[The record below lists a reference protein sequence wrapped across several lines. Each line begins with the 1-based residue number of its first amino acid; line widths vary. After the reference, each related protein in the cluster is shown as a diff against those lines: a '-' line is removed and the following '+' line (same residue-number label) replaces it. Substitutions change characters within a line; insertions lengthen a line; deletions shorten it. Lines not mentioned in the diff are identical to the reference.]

1 MPLYNK
7 KYGYGEQKSNKYV
20 ILVKRLHLFECEV
33 YICNK
38 EDIGKLNVRYFGCIG
53 IENRIDDIIKHYLSL
68 SDQQIDR
75 LMESS
80 KMTNGKKNAFT
91 YSTAEFLLAQKEKKF
106 DFSFPFRSDVYM
118 EKNFSSKKLR
128 A

>member
-7 KYGYGEQKSNKYV
+7 KYGEQKSTKYV
-20 ILVKRLHLFECEV
+20 ILVKRLNLFERNV
-33 YICNK
+33 FICNK
-38 EDIGKLNVRYFGCIG
+38 EDIGKLNIKYFRCLG
-53 IENRIDDIIKHYLSL
+53 IENGIEDIIKHYLSL

-75 LMESS
+75 LMECSFL
-80 KMTNGKKNAFT
+80 TNGKKNAFT